1 MSDTLLPTVLIDPNV
16 EVNIILREIYYRL
29 QGYYQNAE
37 QLLKAAKREGH
48 NFSIDNVKK
57 FLHKQILW
65 QRYRISRAIVPRVSC
80 KFRGFWPVPGGTLH
94 GGILYIGGYR
104 IFKIPGVHAMYNTR
118 VFIIY

>member
-1 MSDTLLPTVLIDPNV
+1 MSDTLLPTVLVDSNV

-37 QLLKAAKREGH
+37 KLLKDAKKEEH

-65 QRYRISRAIVPRVSC
+65 QRYFPKPKYIPRASYTRLGSAHEEHYLCVCDVASRY
-80 KFRGFWPVPGGTLH
+80 RGVYL
-94 GGILYIGGYR
+94 LYKR
-104 IFKIPGVHAMYNTR
+104 SSESVAKAFK
-118 VFIIY
+118 

>member
-1 MSDTLLPTVLIDPNV
+1 MPDTLLPTVLIDPNV

-37 QLLKAAKREGH
+37 QLLKAAKKEGH

-65 QRYRISRAIVPRVSC
+65 QRYSPKPKYIPRASYNRITIPNFAHQADLLY
-80 KFRGFWPVPGGTLH
+80 LH
-94 GGILYIGGYR
+94 HDTEGR
-104 IFKIPGVHAMYNTR
+104 
-118 VFIIY
+118 